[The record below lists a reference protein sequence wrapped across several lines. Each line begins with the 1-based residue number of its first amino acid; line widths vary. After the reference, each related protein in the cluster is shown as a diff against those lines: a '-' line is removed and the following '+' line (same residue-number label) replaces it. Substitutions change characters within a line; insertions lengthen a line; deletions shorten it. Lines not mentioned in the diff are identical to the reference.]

1 MSVEDGLLSQ
11 AGDSRHRSEVEQ
23 KAELVQQRQ
32 ELNVRGVPSDMTS
45 GPFRNRRVAFH
56 FL

>member
-1 MSVEDGLLSQ
+1 MSVEDGSLSQ
-11 AGDSRHRSEVEQ
+11 AGDGRHRSEVEQ

-32 ELNVRGVPSDMTS
+32 ELDVRGVPSDMTS